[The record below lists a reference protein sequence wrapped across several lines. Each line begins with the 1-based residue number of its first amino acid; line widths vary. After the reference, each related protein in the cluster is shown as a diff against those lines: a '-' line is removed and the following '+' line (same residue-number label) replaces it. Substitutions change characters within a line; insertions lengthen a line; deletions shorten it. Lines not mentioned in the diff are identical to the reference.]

1 MTQFWALMGLAVL
14 VAFNRGQE
22 TAPRTVE
29 SVNLKQY
36 SGTWYEIAR
45 FPNRFQDQ
53 CTGNVTAEYSIR
65 PDGRIEVIN
74 RCRTADG
81 SVDEARGIARR
92 AGKDRSNA
100 KLEVRFAPAFLSFLP
115 MVWGDYWI
123 LGLGPGYSYSVV
135 GDPNR
140 EYLWILSRTPT
151 MTDAAYRS
159 ALEIAQVNGFD
170 VSRLVRT
177 DQGSTGSSGSTG
189 SAGSRFH
196 RFLGCR
202 GPGVPHVPVASDM
215 VPAGGV

>member
-1 MTQFWALMGLAVL
+1 MTQFWALMGLGVL
-14 VAFNRGQE
+14 MASTGGQE

-53 CTGNVTAEYSIR
+53 CTGNVTAEYAIR
-65 PDGRIEVIN
+65 ADGRIDVIN
-74 RCRTADG
+74 RCRSADG
-81 SVDEARGIARR
+81 SIDEARGIARR
-92 AGKDRSNA
+92 AGKDTSNA

-123 LGLGPGYSYSVV
+123 LGLGPAYSYSVV
-135 GDPNR
+135 GDPKR

-159 ALEIAQVNGFD
+159 ALEIADVNGFD

-177 DQGSTGSSGSTG
+177 EQGSPGSKGSSGSSG
-189 SAGSRFH
+189 SVF
-196 RFLGCR
+196 
-202 GPGVPHVPVASDM
+202 
-215 VPAGGV
+215 